1 MKTLGTSNRV
11 AIVTGAARGIG
22 AATAERLAVAGMA
35 VGILDLEEPACEKT
49 VQSIVASGG
58 TAMAIS
64 ADVADSAQVGAAV
77 DRVAAAL
84 GPPTV
89 VVNNAGV
96 IYDRPLEDMT
106 DDDWHRVLH
115 VNLSGAFFMCRAARP
130 YMTEAGWGRIVNM
143 SSAAARGNRG
153 QVNYSAAKAG
163 VQGLTRTLAIEL
175 GPHGITVNAIA
186 PGYIATDMTA
196 STAARMGADFAMVQ
210 KAIARQT
217 PMRRVGTPDDIAHTV
232 AFLVSD
238 GAGFITGQVVYVTG
252 GLLS

>member
-1 MKTLGTSNRV
+1 LGTPSRV

-22 AATAERLAVAGMA
+22 AATAVRLAAAGMA
-35 VGILDLEEPACEKT
+35 VAVIDLQESACEKT
-49 VQSIVASGG
+49 VQSIMAAGG
-58 TAMAIS
+58 TAMAVS
-64 ADVADSAQVGAAV
+64 ADVADSAQVAAAV
-77 DRVAAAL
+77 DRLAAEL

-96 IYDRPLEDMT
+96 IYDRPLADMT
-106 DDDWHRVLH
+106 DDDWHRVLD
-115 VNLSGAFFMCRAARP
+115 VNLSGAFFMCRAAQP
-130 YMTEAGWGRIVNM
+130 YMTEAGWGRIVNL

-153 QVNYSAAKAG
+153 QANYSAAKAG

-175 GPHGITVNAIA
+175 GPQGVTVNAIA

-196 STAARMGADFAMVQ
+196 ATAARIGSDFVTVQ

-217 PMRRVGTPDDIAHTV
+217 PVRRVGTPDDIAHTA
-232 AFLVSD
+232 AFLVSE
-238 GAGFITGQVVYVTG
+238 GAGFITGQVIYVTG